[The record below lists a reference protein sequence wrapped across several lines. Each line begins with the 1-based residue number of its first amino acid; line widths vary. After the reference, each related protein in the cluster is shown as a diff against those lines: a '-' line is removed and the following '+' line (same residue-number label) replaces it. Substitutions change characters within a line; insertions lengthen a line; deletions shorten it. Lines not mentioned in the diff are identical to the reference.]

1 MATKVYPHSIAHIF
15 LKLGNVAIR
24 VDTNPDIGM
33 GHLRRCLTLAKQ
45 LHSDGF
51 VVQLICRS
59 FCNKN
64 VEKLVK
70 DFNVVFLNQSE
81 IIYDYSDPQSQELW
95 DAETTLSIIGHY
107 PNYIS
112 WVIVDSYQL
121 GELWEKTISQ
131 AGHKILAIDDF
142 RNRRHYADLL
152 LSDTSISF
160 SKEMNGNENSFY
172 ELVGSK
178 FALIDS
184 EYAFIQDSSISLVTP
199 KRILIS
205 YGGCDPTDETTKA
218 LEAIY
223 FLRNHKRYQ
232 ECFGIVDVVVGQVNP
247 KADMVIRSAGEIDNV
262 KVHLAPSSLACF
274 LRRTDIFLTA
284 GGNSMVEA
292 LTMRKPCLVT
302 VTTEN
307 QALMVNQLVEKSAII
322 ALGDH
327 VQVSSELI
335 ANALIEICTKYEQIA
350 TKFIS
355 QSIFDHLGASR
366 VSIMMQSISQDRAN
380 FFKFENMAKI
390 NEKSSY

>member
-1 MATKVYPHSIAHIF
+1 MTTKIYSHPIVHR
-15 LKLGNVAIR
+15 LTKLGNVAIR
-24 VDTNPDIGM
+24 VDANSDIGM

-59 FCNKN
+59 FCDKN

-70 DFNVVFLNQSE
+70 DFNVAFLNQPE
-81 IIYDYSDPQSQELW
+81 IIYNYSDSQSQELW

-107 PNYIS
+107 PSYIS

-121 GELWEKTISQ
+121 SELWEKTISQ

-142 RNRRHYADLL
+142 RNRRHHADLL

-160 SKEMNGNENSFY
+160 SKEMNGNKNDFY

-178 FALIDS
+178 YTLVDS
-184 EYAFIQDSSISLVTP
+184 EYAFIQEPSISLVKP

-205 YGGCDPTDETTKA
+205 YGGSDPTDETTKA

-232 ECFGIVDVVVGQVNP
+232 ECFGIVDVVIGQVNP
-247 KADMVIRSAGEIDNV
+247 KADMVIHAARELDNV
-262 KVHLAPSSLACF
+262 KVHLAPSSLAYF

-292 LTMRKPCLVT
+292 LTMRKPCVVT
-302 VTTEN
+302 VTSEN
-307 QALMVNQLVEKSAII
+307 QSLMVNQLVEKSEII
-322 ALGDH
+322 ALGHH

-335 ANALIEICTKYEQIA
+335 ANALIDICTKYEQIA
-350 TKFIS
+350 NRFIS

-366 VSIMMQSISQDRAN
+366 VSIMMQSIS
-380 FFKFENMAKI
+380 
-390 NEKSSY
+390 